1 MIFQTNNSKKSKA
14 QASKGQ
20 PSNSQQDKRYV
31 AEVEGLNITGLR
43 IDDRRNRPQEQPGA
57 REAPKSRAPVT
68 TTREAPTQKAYQ
80 PPPPAYK
87 APRAPAESVFSRAAT
102 NPNWRAPDPREAQ
115 GFPAAYNPSPKYQG
129 LDPNKVKVMTPEV
142 CVVGDV
148 FRAAVHEQ
156 DLSDVPGWTGPV
168 DDNHTC
174 ATNAGAVYSKVR
186 WMIVVA
192 VYRTHYNAIPLY
204 THNKSGLE
212 NKPEEVKEEYA
223 SVHDSRVRRSG
234 FENQSPD
241 NPVLDASMFANTTIL
256 HGKTVAHLTAPLQ
269 RKFGLYVEEQG
280 RLSKK
285 SAQDLV
291 NMYRSKL

>member
-1 MIFQTNNSKKSKA
+1 MA
-14 QASKGQ
+14 
-20 PSNSQQDKRYV
+20 
-31 AEVEGLNITGLR
+31 GLR
-43 IDDRRNRPQEQPGA
+43 IDDRRNHSQQLPNA
-57 REAPKSRAPVT
+57 NEAPKGRAPPT
-68 TTREAPTQKAYQ
+68 TTREAPIRKANQ
-80 PPPPAYK
+80 LPPAYK

-115 GFPAAYNPSPKYQG
+115 AFPAAYNASSKCQG
-129 LDPNKVKVMTPEV
+129 LDPNRVKVMTPEI

-156 DLSDVPGWTGPV
+156 DLSDVPGWNGPV
-168 DDNHTC
+168 DDNHTF

-204 THNKSGLE
+204 THNKNGLE

-223 SVHDSRVRRSG
+223 SVHDSRVRRGG
-234 FENQSPD
+234 FENQSPN

-256 HGKTVAHLTAPLQ
+256 HGKTVAHMTAHVQ

-280 RLSKK
+280 RLTKK
-285 SAQDLV
+285 AAQDLV
-291 NMYRSKL
+291 TMYREKL

>member
-1 MIFQTNNSKKSKA
+1 MIFQTSKSKKSKA
-14 QASKGQ
+14 QPSKPQ
-20 PSNSQQDKRYV
+20 PGNPYDALAIEGENLNV
-31 AEVEGLNITGLR
+31 AGLR
-43 IDDRRNRPQEQPGA
+43 IDDRRNHAQQPSNA
-57 REAPKSRAPVT
+57 RDAPKSRAPVT
-68 TTREAPTQKAYQ
+68 TTREAPTRKANQ

-156 DLSDVPGWTGPV
+156 DLSDVPGWNGPV
-168 DDNHTC
+168 DDNHTF
-174 ATNAGAVYSKVR
+174 ATNTGAVYSKVR

-204 THNKSGLE
+204 THNKNGLE
-212 NKPEEVKEEYA
+212 NKPQEIKDEYA
-223 SVHDSRVRRSG
+223 SVHDTRVRRG
-234 FENQSPD
+234 VFENQSPK
-241 NPVLDASMFANTTIL
+241 NPVLDASMFAGTTVL
-256 HGKTVAHLTAPLQ
+256 HAKTVAHMTAHVQ

-285 SAQDLV
+285 ATQDLV
-291 NMYRSKL
+291 TMYREKL

>member
-1 MIFQTNNSKKSKA
+1 MIFQTNSSKKSKA
-14 QASKGQ
+14 QPSKPQ
-20 PSNSQQDKRYV
+20 PGNRYD
-31 AEVEGLNITGLR
+31 ALAVEGEHPNMAGLR
-43 IDDRRNRPQEQPGA
+43 IDDRRKHPQQQPNA
-57 REAPKSRAPVT
+57 REAPKSRAPVA
-68 TTREAPTQKAYQ
+68 TTREAPTRKTNQ
-80 PPPPAYK
+80 PPPAYK
-87 APRAPAESVFSRAAT
+87 APRVAAESVFSRAAT

-115 GFPAAYNPSPKYQG
+115 GFPAAYNPSPKHQG
-129 LDPNKVKVMTPEV
+129 LDPNRVKVMTPEI

-156 DLSDVPGWTGPV
+156 DLSDVPGWNGPV
-168 DDNHTC
+168 DDNHTF
-174 ATNAGAVYSKVR
+174 ATNNGAVYSKVR
-186 WMIVVA
+186 WMVVVA

-223 SVHDSRVRRSG
+223 SVHDSRVRRGG
-234 FENQSPD
+234 FENQSPN
-241 NPVLDASMFANTTIL
+241 NPVLTASMFANTTIL
-256 HGKTVAHLTAPLQ
+256 HAKTVAHMTAPLQ

-280 RLSKK
+280 RLTKE